1 MQYLATLEANHL
13 SEIQFAPF
21 NIMGEK
27 KTHLS
32 KKKKLPRNKNKK
44 CFNIYLKERVKE
56 KHLHELNA

>member
-1 MQYLATLEANHL
+1 MQYLAALEANHL

-21 NIMGEK
+21 NIMG
-27 KTHLS
+27 
-32 KKKKLPRNKNKK
+32 KKKKKREKKKFPCNKNKK